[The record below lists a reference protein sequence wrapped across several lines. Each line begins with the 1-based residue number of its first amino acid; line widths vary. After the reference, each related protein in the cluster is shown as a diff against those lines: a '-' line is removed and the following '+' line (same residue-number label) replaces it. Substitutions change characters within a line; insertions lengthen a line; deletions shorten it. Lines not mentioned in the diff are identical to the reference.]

1 MTLQH
6 RHFFPGYEGPKS
18 LNDGWWHD
26 ANMKHTK
33 YPTAHDGEILE
44 TREHVVTPRGP
55 RKEKAPQYSFNEYG
69 EEVISREP
77 TAGEL
82 EYAFLMEATS
92 VASSVD
98 AVKEAEDVLMDAA
111 EAKASKNLP
120 RHLKV

>member
-26 ANMKHTK
+26 ANMKHIK

-44 TREHVVTPRGP
+44 TREHVVVARGP
-55 RKEKAPQYSFNEYG
+55 NKAKVPMVWDEYLLKM
-69 EEVISREP
+69 VPFVDPAKALYQSP
-77 TAGEL
+77 P
-82 EYAFLMEATS
+82 EYATPIAAAA
-92 VASSVD
+92 V
-98 AVKEAEDVLMDAA
+98 VKEAEEVLMDAA